1 MVFNQSVMYIINK
14 YIKIKWYIYIYI
26 YILYNMY
33 LYMYVCM
40 YMDTQIDKCI
50 DI

>member
-26 YILYNMY
+26 YIYY
-33 LYMYVCM
+33 IICIYICMYV
-40 YMDTQIDKCI
+40 YGYTDR
-50 DI
+50 

>member
-14 YIKIKWYIYIYI
+14 YVKIKWYIYIYI
-26 YILYNMY
+26 IWYVFIH
-33 LYMYVCM
+33 VCM

>member
-26 YILYNMY
+26 YYIICIYIC
-33 LYMYVCM
+33 MYV
-40 YMDTQIDKCI
+40 YGYTDR
-50 DI
+50 